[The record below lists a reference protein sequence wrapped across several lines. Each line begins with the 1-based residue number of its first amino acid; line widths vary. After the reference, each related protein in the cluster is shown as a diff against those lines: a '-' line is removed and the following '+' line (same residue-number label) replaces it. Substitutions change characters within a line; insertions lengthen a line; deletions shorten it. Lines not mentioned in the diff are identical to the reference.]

1 MCDYYGDSHVLWQV
15 YERNMRMSGG
25 EGALIT
31 LFPNGCQVLNMADP
45 QIMAKVEFLS

>member
-1 MCDYYGDSHVLWQV
+1 
-15 YERNMRMSGG
+15 MRMSGG

-31 LFPNGCQVLNMADP
+31 LFPNGCQVLNKADP